1 MDYILVVID
10 EYISFTFLFSNFENP
25 KVPQCVHQFE
35 TQILTPL
42 SLTEDKYYRD
52 TNDLQLT
59 NMEWTFPC
67 SQSSF
72 SDNSKDYNNFHIL
85 LSYSTWLTGFMR
97 WNHWTRKLIQMIW
110 LCIKCAINESSLLLQ
125 YLHFHTISDITR
137 NFTRDQ
143 LIHFHSLEFSGKP
156 SQYL

>member
-1 MDYILVVID
+1 MNTSLLLFFFLIL
-10 EYISFTFLFSNFENP
+10 
-25 KVPQCVHQFE
+25 K
-35 TQILTPL
+35 TQKSL
-42 SLTEDKYYRD
+42 SVCTNLELRFYHHSQSHWRQYDRD
-52 TNDLQLT
+52 TNDFQLT
-59 NMEWTFPC
+59 NMELRWTFPC

-72 SDNSKDYNNFHIL
+72 SDNSKYYNNFHIL

-143 LIHFHSLEFSGKP
+143 LILFHSLEFSGKP

>member
-1 MDYILVVID
+1 MNTSLLLFFFLIL
-10 EYISFTFLFSNFENP
+10 
-25 KVPQCVHQFE
+25 K
-35 TQILTPL
+35 TQKSL
-42 SLTEDKYYRD
+42 SVCTNLKLRFYHHSQSHWRQYYRD

-59 NMEWTFPC
+59 NMELRWTFPC